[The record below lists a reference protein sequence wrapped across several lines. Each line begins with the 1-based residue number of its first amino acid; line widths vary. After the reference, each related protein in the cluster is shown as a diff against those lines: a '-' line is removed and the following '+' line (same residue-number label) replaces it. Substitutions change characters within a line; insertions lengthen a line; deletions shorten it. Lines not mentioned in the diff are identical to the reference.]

1 MGRVLRFKP
10 MPKPRRA
17 KRPFVVGLVTLA
29 AGAGL
34 LVWLVT
40 SPGDTNLSSPPSP
53 SRAAKSS
60 RIEEPKKP
68 PLADRLSTDSATP
81 GTKPAAATPGAT
93 NSPTSTLDRPVPT
106 VAPSRQP
113 SPDSN
118 PFPRPARDAFETQLG
133 LARLGISPG
142 SIDGVFGSRTRSALV
157 AFQQKTGLPLT
168 GDLDGAT
175 RRRLLLAE
183 PPHTNYVVTVEDL
196 KRLRPL
202 GKTWL
207 EKSQQDR
214 LDYETILE
222 LVSEAGR
229 SSPTFIQRLNPAI
242 PWTNVSAGTVVQIPN
257 IGQPAVGGRAA
268 FARIHLENRTLQ
280 AFDGNTNLVAHFPC
294 SIAVF
299 AEKRPVGELHVAVI
313 APNPNYTFDPEN
325 FPESPE
331 ARELNRKLVLQPGPN
346 NPVGTVWIGLDRPGY
361 GIHGTPRP
369 EQVGRAESHGCFR
382 LANWNAEHFVQLV
395 WVGMPVNVEP

>member
-1 MGRVLRFKP
+1 
-10 MPKPRRA
+10 MPKRRKA
-17 KRPFVVGLVTLA
+17 KRPFAVGLVTLA

-34 LVWLVT
+34 LVWLLT
-40 SPGDTNLSSPPSP
+40 PPGEINPSSPPAP
-53 SRAAKSS
+53 SHAAKSPRVEQPAS
-60 RIEEPKKP
+60 KKL
-68 PLADRLSTDSATP
+68 PLANRLSTDTVPP
-81 GTKPAAATPGAT
+81 GTQPAPTKPSVPASQTPA
-93 NSPTSTLDRPVPT
+93 SAQPVPP

-118 PFPRPARDAFETQLG
+118 PFPRPASNAFETQLA

-142 SIDGVFGSRTRSALV
+142 SIDGVFGSRTRLALV
-157 AFQQKTGLPLT
+157 AFQQKAGLSLT
-168 GDLDGAT
+168 GDLDAAT
-175 RRRLLLAE
+175 KRRLLLSE
-183 PPHTNYVVTVEDL
+183 PSHTNYVVTVEDL

-207 EKSQQDR
+207 EKSQKDR

-242 PWTNVSAGTVVQIPN
+242 PWTNVTAGTVVQIPN
-257 IGQPAVGGRAA
+257 VGQPAVGGRAA
-268 FARIHLENRTLQ
+268 LARIHLDDRTLQ
-280 AFDGNTNLVAHFPC
+280 AFDEHTNLVAHFPC
-294 SIAVF
+294 SIAAF
-299 AEKRPVGELHVAVI
+299 AEKRPAGELHVAVI

-382 LANWNAEHFVQLV
+382 LANWNAEHFLQLV
-395 WVGMPVNVEP
+395 WVGMPVYVEP

>member
-1 MGRVLRFKP
+1 

-40 SPGDTNLSSPPSP
+40 SPGDTNLSPPLSP

-60 RIEEPKKP
+60 RVEQPGSKKTP
-68 PLADRLSTDSATP
+68 DRLSTDSTAR
-81 GTKPAAATPGAT
+81 GTKPAAATPGVVA
-93 NSPTSTLDRPVPT
+93 SSTSASEQPVPT
-106 VAPSRQP
+106 AVPSRQP
-113 SPDSN
+113 SKDSN
-118 PFPRPARDAFETQLG
+118 PLPRPATNAFEAQLA
-133 LARLGISPG
+133 LTRLGISPG

-157 AFQQKTGLPLT
+157 AFQRKTGLPLT
-168 GDLDGAT
+168 SDLDAAT
-175 RRRLLLAE
+175 RRRLLIAE
-183 PPHTNYVVTVEDL
+183 PSYTNYVVTVEDL

-214 LDYETILE
+214 LDYETLLE

-229 SSPTFIQRLNPAI
+229 SSPALIQRLNPAI
-242 PWTNVSAGTVVQIPN
+242 PWTNVTAGTVVQIPN
-257 IGQPAVGGRAA
+257 VGQPAVGGRAA

-280 AFDGNTNLVAHFPC
+280 AFDENTNLVAHFPC
-294 SIAVF
+294 SIAAF
-299 AEKRPVGELHVAVI
+299 AEKRPAGELHVSVI

-382 LANWNAEHFVQLV
+382 LTNWNAEHFLQLV
-395 WVGMPVNVEP
+395 WVGMAVYVEP